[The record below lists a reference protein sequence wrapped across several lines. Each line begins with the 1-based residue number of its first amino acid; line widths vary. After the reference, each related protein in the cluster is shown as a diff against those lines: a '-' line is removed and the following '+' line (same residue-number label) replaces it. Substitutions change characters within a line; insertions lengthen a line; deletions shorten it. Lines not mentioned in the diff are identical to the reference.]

1 METAIKT
8 MRESQNWSTAYE
20 FILLEDLMRVGANW
34 IGFGHVCIPRRETP
48 SGSSA
53 PTRAERFAK
62 AHQMIHSR
70 IYIGG
75 DAFLAHK

>member
-1 METAIKT
+1 
-8 MRESQNWSTAYE
+8 
-20 FILLEDLMRVGANW
+20 MRVGANW